1 MLSSSAIE
9 PGGSGK
15 IKTSI
20 MTAGKA
26 GRVMKSIAVK
36 SNDPQRPQINLIIE
50 VYIEAA
56 QNAGEGKKSP

>member
-20 MTAGKA
+20 LTAGKA
-26 GRVMKSIAVK
+26 GRVMKSISVK
-36 SNDPQRPQINLIIE
+36 SNDPVRPQINLILE

-56 QNAGEGKKSP
+56 QNVGAGQKSP